1 MSRGSTG
8 VFGPTMKFTRRDFIK
23 TSAAAGATAGFSDFA
38 ALPTGRLAAKEPP
51 RLETLSEWL
60 RADRDARKRGLEVCL
75 QRIRELDPSIH
86 AWVQVQPERP
96 TADGPLSEIPFG
108 AKDIIETQNM
118 ATEYGSP
125 LYKGRLGTK
134 DAAIIRDMRNRGA
147 ILLGKTVTTAFA
159 YRSPGLT
166 RNPRNLDHTPGG
178 SSSGSAAAV
187 AAGMVPFTIGE
198 QTRGSMIR
206 PASYCGITGF
216 KPTHDL
222 LPMEGVLPFAK
233 SEDTLGLYTHTPT
246 DMLALWKALGHP
258 EGGEEQ
264 FSFGAPEPIPECE
277 PEMANAFRQSLS
289 LLRRAGVSIK
299 TVDISQVLKK
309 LGAANDLITTYEGAR
324 FHEARLKEFGDR
336 LDQPVAALV
345 RDGLKIS
352 TERYDEATEYVS
364 DSRVRIAEIFKS
376 TPVILTPAATGPAPL
391 GLSTTG
397 DPAMNAP
404 WSALG
409 TPAIS
414 IPMPIASGLP
424 LGFQMTAD
432 LGQDSRLI
440 RAAIQLQTRFNAG
453 PKISP
458 A

>member
-1 MSRGSTG
+1 
-8 VFGPTMKFTRRDFIK
+8 MKYTRRDFIR
-23 TSAAAGATAGFSDFA
+23 TSAAGGAAIGISELSAWPSSRATPAVS
-38 ALPTGRLAAKEPP
+38 P
-51 RLETLSEWL
+51 RLETFTDWL
-60 RADRDARKRGLEVCL
+60 QADIETRRRGLDSCL

-108 AKDIIETQNM
+108 VKDIVETKDM

-125 LYKGRLGTK
+125 LYKGRVGMM
-134 DAAIIRDMRNRGA
+134 DAAIIRDVRSRGA

-159 YRSPGLT
+159 YRTPGPT

-222 LPMEGVLPFAK
+222 LPMEGVLPLAK
-233 SEDTLGLYTHTPT
+233 SQDTLGLYTHTPA
-246 DMLALWKALGHP
+246 DMLALWKALGHS
-258 EGGEEQ
+258 EGSEDK
-264 FSFGAPEPIPECE
+264 FTFGAADPIPDCE
-277 PEMANAFRQSLS
+277 PEMANAFRRSLS
-289 LLRRAGVSIK
+289 LLRSAGVDIK
-299 TVDISQVLKK
+299 SVNIFEALKK
-309 LGAANDLITTYEGAR
+309 LEAANGLITLYEGAR
-324 FHEARLKEFGDR
+324 FHEPRLKEYGDR
-336 LDQPVAALV
+336 LDQPLAALV

-352 TERYDEATEYVS
+352 VERYNQAMRTVS
-364 DSRVRIAEIFKS
+364 DSRVQMAEIFKS
-376 TPVILTPAATGPAPL
+376 TSVILTPAATGPAPL
-391 GLSTTG
+391 GLTTTG

-404 WSALG
+404 WTALG
-409 TPAIS
+409 TPAIT

-424 LGFQMTAD
+424 LGLQLTAD
-432 LGQDSRLI
+432 LGEDSRVL
-440 RAAIQLQTRFNAG
+440 RAAILLQSRFDAG

>member
-1 MSRGSTG
+1 
-8 VFGPTMKFTRRDFIK
+8 MKFTRRDFIK
-23 TSAAAGATAGFSDFA
+23 TSAAAGAAAGISDFA
-38 ALPTGRLAAKEPP
+38 ALATGRLAAKEQP

-60 RADRDARKRGLEVCL
+60 RADRDARKRGLDVCL

-134 DAAIIRDMRNRGA
+134 DAAIIRDMRSRGA

-159 YRSPGLT
+159 YRSPGPT

-222 LPMEGVLPFAK
+222 LPMEGVLPLAR
-233 SEDTLGLYTHTPT
+233 SQDTLGLYTHTPT

-258 EGGEEQ
+258 EGGEEE
-264 FSFGAPEPIPECE
+264 FSFGAPEPIPQCE
-277 PEMANAFRQSLS
+277 PEMAKAFRQSIS

-299 TVDISQVLKK
+299 SVEMSEMLKK
-309 LGAANDLITTYEGAR
+309 LEAANDLITSYEGAR
-324 FHEARLKEFGDR
+324 FHEPRLKEFGDR
-336 LDQPVAALV
+336 LDQPLAAIV

-352 TERYDEATEYVS
+352 TERYDEATRYVS

-404 WSALG
+404 WTALG

-424 LGFQMTAD
+424 LGLQMTAD
-432 LGQDSRLI
+432 LGQDSRLL
-440 RAAIQLQTRFNAG
+440 RAAIQLQMRFNAG
-453 PKISP
+453 PNISP

>member
-1 MSRGSTG
+1 
-8 VFGPTMKFTRRDFIK
+8 MKYTRRDFIK
-23 TSAAAGATAGFSDFA
+23 TSAAVGAVAGISEFA
-38 ALPTGRLAAKEPP
+38 ALHSSHAAAADSP
-51 RLETLSEWL
+51 RLETFSDWL
-60 RADRDARKRGLEVCL
+60 KADRDSRKRGLEQCL

-108 AKDIIETQNM
+108 AKDIIESQGM

-125 LYKGRLGTK
+125 LYKGRVGTK
-134 DAAIIRDMRNRGA
+134 DAAIIHLMRSRGA
-147 ILLGKTVTTAFA
+147 IMLGKTVTTAFA
-159 YRSPGLT
+159 YRTPGPT
-166 RNPRNLDHTPGG
+166 RNPRNLEHTPGG

-222 LPMEGVLPFAK
+222 LPMEGVLPLAK
-233 SEDTLGLYTHTPT
+233 TQDTLGLYTHTPA
-246 DMLALWKALGHP
+246 DMLALWKALGYP
-258 EGGEEQ
+258 EGSEEQ
-264 FSFGAPEPIPECE
+264 FAIGAPEPIPDCE
-277 PEMANAFRQSLS
+277 PEMANAFRQSVA
-289 LLRRAGVSIK
+289 LLRRAGINIQTIDIK
-299 TVDISQVLKK
+299 EILKK
-309 LGAANDLITTYEGAR
+309 VEAANDLITFYEGAR
-324 FHEARLKEFGDR
+324 VHEARLKEFGDR
-336 LDQPVAALV
+336 LDQPIAALV
-345 RDGLKIS
+345 RDGLKIPAEKYNE
-352 TERYDEATEYVS
+352 TMRTVS
-364 DSRVRIAEIFKS
+364 DGRARMSEFFKS

-404 WSALG
+404 WTALG
-409 TPAIS
+409 TPAIT
-414 IPMPIASGLP
+414 IPMPVAGGLP
-424 LGFQMTAD
+424 LGLQLTAD
-432 LGQDSRLI
+432 LRQDSRVLH
-440 RAAIQLQTRFNAG
+440 AAIRLQERFNAG